1 MESLE
6 SPVLSPQE
14 DVISKED
21 DERFRE
27 QLVDQMDRCSTEWSV
42 IEEEPNLSAPN
53 TLTPLVEER
62 LLARKAVTLM
72 PWEIEGWNFIFGGV
86 DDDVEI
92 GGFSEVGIYDAL
104 SLHVKESAGE
114 PAHSQF
120 AKRRL
125 RIAHLV
131 QCEDH
136 LRWMALLKFRNLV
149 LAEPSVTALGQ
160 SLLDKSGRMMMES
173 DISATFRDVFS
184 GKATAT
190 LAKRAS
196 ALWRYGQWI
205 AKNGL
210 GNPLS
215 YTEEKVYRY
224 VQHLDGGPATS
235 ADSFL
240 QAVRFSIH
248 LLGVRGVT
256 MDAII
261 SARVKGCAG
270 RQFASKRPLKQAIPL
285 SRQMVEALEKEAATG
300 DVRDYITLVAGQLA
314 FCLHACSRFSD
325 SLHIEELT
333 VSTYGNICLVETS
346 TRKHKTATTKEKKSR
361 FLPMSCLGIGL
372 GLLNWAANWVKARD
386 FWGIDV
392 RSGTAL
398 PAYSEVDCKL
408 ITRPLTTGE
417 ATLYLR
423 EILTN
428 QGCPSAEVES
438 VTTHSLKVTIL
449 TWAAQSCR
457 ISFQDR
463 MLMGHHIPKGDMS
476 VLVYSREE
484 MIRLLAQ
491 THGLLQLIRDG
502 VLDPD
507 RPRVR
512 KLAKLLKRK
521 RDESVS
527 ESSAESSSESS
538 DSSDEDCD
546 VEDCVVDERACMGLS
561 AQEPPAEMLD
571 VSSLR
576 IHKLSGVAH
585 SLDGDDKFA
594 CGRKLTANYM
604 ELDPTWEL
612 QTLPVCLQC
621 QRSFW
626 NSGNV

>member
-14 DVISKED
+14 DVISKEED
-21 DERFRE
+21 DLFRE

-62 LLARKAVTLM
+62 LLARKPVTLM

-104 SLHVKESAGE
+104 SLHVKEPVGE

-205 AKNGL
+205 AKNGM

-300 DVRDYITLVAGQLA
+300 DIKDYITLVAGQLA

-333 VSTYGNICLVETS
+333 VTTYGNICLVETS

-527 ESSAESSSESS
+527 ESSAESSSDSS